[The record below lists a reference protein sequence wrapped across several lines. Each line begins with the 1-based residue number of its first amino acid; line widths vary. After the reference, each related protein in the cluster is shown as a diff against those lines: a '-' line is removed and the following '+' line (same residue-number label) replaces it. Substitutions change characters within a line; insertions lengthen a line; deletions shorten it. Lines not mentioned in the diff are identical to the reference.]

1 MKKDIHPDY
10 HPVVFRD
17 IGADYSFLT
26 RSTAVSNQTVK
37 WEDGNEYPL
46 INIDISSKSHPFY
59 TGQQRF
65 GKARGRIEKFNKR
78 YGKTSDPLRPGRSL
92 PRKDPGSR
100 GEIEKCCEITIR
112 FHSIF

>member
-1 MKKDIHPDY
+1 MKKEIHPDY

-26 RSTAVSNQTVK
+26 RSTATSNQMVK

-59 TGQQRF
+59 TGQQNKMKSRVVMPLF
-65 GKARGRIEKFNKR
+65 FIAFLRGKFCDILVTVMFYSGYIMIMSKN
-78 YGKTSDPLRPGRSL
+78 
-92 PRKDPGSR
+92 
-100 GEIEKCCEITIR
+100 
-112 FHSIF
+112 

>member
-1 MKKDIHPDY
+1 MKKGIHPDY

-17 IGADYSFLT
+17 IGANYSFLT
-26 RSTAVSNQTVK
+26 RSTATSNQTVK

-78 YGKTSDPLRPGRSL
+78 YAFFPAHARCAILREADL
-92 PRKDPGSR
+92 PDK
-100 GEIEKCCEITIR
+100 
-112 FHSIF
+112 

>member
-1 MKKDIHPDY
+1 MKKEIHPDY

-26 RSTAVSNQTVK
+26 RSTATSNQTVK

-65 GKARGRIEKFNKR
+65 GKARGRIENSIDVMEKQQNKMKSR
-78 YGKTSDPLRPGRSL
+78 VVMPLFL
-92 PRKDPGSR
+92 LLFAWQ
-100 GEIEKCCEITIR
+100 IL
-112 FHSIF
+112 

>member
-1 MKKDIHPDY
+1 MKKGIHPDY

-17 IGADYSFLT
+17 IGADYSVLT
-26 RSTAVSNQTVK
+26 QSTANSNQPVNQD
-37 WEDGNEYPL
+37 DGNENPL

-78 YGKTSDPLRPGRSL
+78 YGKTSD
-92 PRKDPGSR
+92 
-100 GEIEKCCEITIR
+100 
-112 FHSIF
+112 

>member
-1 MKKDIHPDY
+1 MKKGIHPDY

-26 RSTAVSNQTVK
+26 RSTATSNQTVK

-78 YGKTSDPLRPGRSL
+78 YGKHPTKKQGAGPVFYCPFSPCDIL
-92 PRKDPGSR
+92 
-100 GEIEKCCEITIR
+100 IIIYT
-112 FHSIF
+112 

>member
-26 RSTAVSNQTVK
+26 RSTATSAQTVK

-46 INIDISSKSHPFY
+46 INIDIRAMPCFFVAVFLV
-59 TGQQRF
+59 QM
-65 GKARGRIEKFNKR
+65 
-78 YGKTSDPLRPGRSL
+78 L
-92 PRKDPGSR
+92 
-100 GEIEKCCEITIR
+100 
-112 FHSIF
+112 